1 MLGIIVDD
9 DMREALDMFVTEA
22 RDLVQGLE
30 EGLLELEDQP
40 SGGEAVN
47 AIFRAAHTVKGSA
60 GLFGLTHLVSFTH
73 VVETVL
79 GSVRE
84 GQLPV
89 TPGLVSALL
98 PCVDHISAMIEGI
111 AQGRLE
117 PDAAQAADG
126 ARLLTGLEPYLAGGP
141 AVPAPVGET
150 EAAAPPQDGVWH
162 LDLRFGPDCLRN
174 GMDPLSF
181 LRYLSTLGTVTA
193 VSTDINRLP
202 EAAEMDP
209 ETCYLG
215 FTVDLETTA
224 PKSEIEAVFDFVRE
238 DSDIRIAPAES
249 RLDAYVSAIRAMP
262 ENDRIGDVLVSSG
275 AVTELELAEA
285 LRVQQERAVRE
296 GTQPVPIGEILI
308 EQGIVQRG
316 IVDAA
321 LSRQRRTTETRS
333 QDTRTI
339 RVDAARLDKL
349 IDLVGE
355 LVIAQSSTGFTG
367 ADTGGSGTAGS
378 GAAGSGAVRSDAVRS
393 DAARSDTARSGAARS
408 DTARSDA
415 ARSDAASEAQGEVM
429 RLVDEVRHSALSL
442 RMVPIGTTLRRFE
455 RVVRDVCMEL
465 GKEVSLVITGGDTE
479 MDKALV
485 ERISDPLLH
494 LVRNSLDHGIEQAAE
509 RRRHGKA
516 PQGTLRLNAY
526 HDAGNIVIEVTD
538 DGRGLDR
545 ERILAKAVE
554 RELIAPDTA
563 LTDPEVYNLIFEPGF
578 STAATVSNLS
588 GRGVG
593 MDVVKRNVSALRGS
607 IEVETNRG
615 LGTTIRIRLPLTLAI
630 IDGFLVGVG
639 QSSFIVPLDRV
650 TECVELPVGQLGRE
664 CMNLRGEVLPFIRLR
679 ELFHIPGPPARRQSV
694 VIVEQS
700 GLRTGLV
707 VDSLLGELQTVIKPL
722 GVLFSRVKCISG
734 STILGDGGIA
744 LILDVGPLI
753 TDHSDREQTR
763 QAVPV

>member
-1 MLGIIVDD
+1 MSLDD

-40 SGGEAVN
+40 AGGETVN
-47 AIFRAAHTVKGSA
+47 AVFRAAHTLKGSS
-60 GLFGLTHLVSFTH
+60 GLFGLRHLVEFTH

-84 GQLPV
+84 GQLDV

-98 PCVDHISAMIEGI
+98 PCTDHISAMIEGI
-111 AQGRLE
+111 AEGRLE
-117 PDAAQAADG
+117 PDGAQTADG
-126 ARLLTGLEPYLAGGP
+126 ARLLAALEPYLTGGAAPMASASATAEP
-141 AVPAPVGET
+141 AAPQ
-150 EAAAPPQDGVWH
+150 EAAWKLG
-162 LDLRFGPDCLRN
+162 LRFGPDCLRN

-181 LRYLSTLGTVTA
+181 LRYLSTIGTVTG
-193 VSTDINRLP
+193 VVTDAGGLP
-202 EAAEMDP
+202 DAEEMDP
-209 ETCYLG
+209 EACYLS
-215 FTVDLETTA
+215 FDVDLITAA
-224 PKSEIEAVFDFVRE
+224 PKAEIEAVFDFVRE
-238 DSDIRIAPAES
+238 DSDIRITPSES
-249 RLDAYVSAIRAMP
+249 QLDAYVRAIRAMP
-262 ENDRIGDVLVSSG
+262 ENDRIGDVLVTSG
-275 AVTELELAEA
+275 AVTEMEMAEA

-308 EQGIVQRG
+308 EQGIVQRD

-321 LSRQRRTTETRS
+321 LTRQRRTTETRS

-339 RVDAARLDKL
+339 RIDAARLDKL

-355 LVIAQSSTGFTG
+355 LVIAQSSTGV
-367 ADTGGSGTAGS
+367 APGSSPESST
-378 GAAGSGAVRSDAVRS
+378 
-393 DAARSDTARSGAARS
+393 
-408 DTARSDA
+408 
-415 ARSDAASEAQGEVM
+415 EAQGEVM

-465 GKEVSLVITGGDTE
+465 GKEVSLTITGGDAE

-494 LVRNSLDHGIEQAAE
+494 LVRNSLDHGIEPAAE
-509 RRRHGKA
+509 RRKHGKTQ
-516 PQGTLRLNAY
+516 QGTLRLNAY
-526 HDAGNIVIEVTD
+526 HDAGNIVIEVAD

-545 ERILAKAVE
+545 DRILGKAIE
-554 RELIAPDTA
+554 RELVAPGTA
-563 LTDPEVYNLIFEPGF
+563 LTDAEVYNLIFEPGF
-578 STAATVSNLS
+578 STAEKVSSLS

-593 MDVVKRNVSALRGS
+593 MDVVKRNVTALRGS
-607 IEVETNRG
+607 IEVETTRG
-615 LGTTIRIRLPLTLAI
+615 IGTTIRIRLPLTLAI

-639 QSSFIVPLDRV
+639 PSSFIVPLDRV
-650 TECVELPVGQLGRE
+650 TECVELPPGPLGRD

-679 ELFHIPGPPARRQSV
+679 QLFGIPGAPARRQNV

-700 GLRTGLV
+700 GQRTGLV

-722 GVLFSRVKCISG
+722 GVLFSRVRCISG
-734 STILGDGGIA
+734 STILGNGEIA
-744 LILDVGPLI
+744 LILDVGTLI
-753 TDHSDREQTR
+753 SGHSDREHTR
-763 QAVPV
+763 QVVAVG

>member
-1 MLGIIVDD
+1 MSLDD
-9 DMREALDMFVTEA
+9 SMREALDMFVTEA
-22 RDLVQGLE
+22 RELVQSLE
-30 EGLLELEDQP
+30 EGLLELEGQP
-40 SGGEAVN
+40 AGSEAVN
-47 AIFRAAHTVKGSA
+47 AIFRAAHTVKGSS
-60 GLFGLTHLVSFTH
+60 GLFGLHHLVSFTH

-79 GSVRE
+79 GTVRE

-89 TPGLVSALL
+89 TPELVSALL
-98 PCVDHISAMIEGI
+98 PCVDHMSAMIEGL
-111 AQGRLE
+111 AEGRLE
-117 PDAAQAADG
+117 PDPGQAASG
-126 ARLLTGLEPYLAGGP
+126 AQLLAGLEPYLADG
-141 AVPAPVGET
+141 AAFAPVDAGIPG
-150 EAAAPPQDGVWH
+150 AASPARAWH

-181 LRYLSTLGTVTA
+181 LRYLSSLGTVTG
-193 VSTDINRLP
+193 VVTDTGLLP
-202 EAAEMDP
+202 EAAAMDP

-215 FTVDLETTA
+215 FAADIETTV
-224 PKSEIEAVFDFVRE
+224 PKAEIEAVFDFVRE
-238 DSDIRIAPAES
+238 DSDIRITLADS
-249 RLDAYVSAIRAMP
+249 SLDAYVKAIRAMP
-262 ENDRIGDVLVSSG
+262 ENDRIGDVLISSG
-275 AVTELELAEA
+275 AVTELEMAEA

-308 EQGIVQRG
+308 EQGIVPRG
-316 IVDAA
+316 VVDAA
-321 LSRQRRTTETRS
+321 LSKQRRTTETRS

-355 LVIAQSSTGFTG
+355 LVIAQSSTGVQ
-367 ADTGGSGTAGS
+367 AGG
-378 GAAGSGAVRSDAVRS
+378 
-393 DAARSDTARSGAARS
+393 
-408 DTARSDA
+408 
-415 ARSDAASEAQGEVM
+415 AASEAQAEVM
-429 RLVDEVRHSALSL
+429 RLVDEVRHSALAL

-465 GKEVSLVITGGDTE
+465 DKEVSLVITGADTE

-494 LVRNSLDHGIEQAAE
+494 LVRNSLDHGIETAAE
-509 RRRHGKA
+509 RRRHGKS

-554 RELIAPDTA
+554 RELVTPEAV
-563 LTDPEVYNLIFEPGF
+563 LTDSDIYNLIFEPGF
-578 STAATVSNLS
+578 STAAAVSNLS

-593 MDVVKRNVSALRGS
+593 MDVVKRNVAALRGS
-607 IEVETNRG
+607 IEVETTRG
-615 LGTTIRIRLPLTLAI
+615 IGTTIRIRLPLTLAI

-650 TECVELPVGQLGRE
+650 TECVELPPGQLGRE

-679 ELFHIPGPPARRQSV
+679 QLFHIPGPPARRQSV

-700 GLRTGLV
+700 GQRTGLV
-707 VDSLLGELQTVIKPL
+707 VDALLGELQTVIKPL
-722 GVLFSRVKCISG
+722 GVLFSRVRCISG
-734 STILGDGGIA
+734 STILGNGEIA

-753 TDHSDREQTR
+753 ADHSDREQTR
-763 QAVPV
+763 QAVPA

>member
-1 MLGIIVDD
+1 MSLDD
-9 DMREALDMFVTEA
+9 GMREALDMFVTEA
-22 RDLVQGLE
+22 RDLVQQLE
-30 EGLLELEDQP
+30 EGLLEMEGQP
-40 SGGEAVN
+40 PGGDAVN
-47 AIFRAAHTVKGSA
+47 AIFRAAHTIKGSS
-60 GLFGLTHLVSFTH
+60 GLFGLTDLVSFTH

-98 PCVDHISAMIEGI
+98 PCVDHISSLIEGI
-111 AQGRLE
+111 PEGRLE
-117 PDAAQAADG
+117 PDGNQAATG
-126 ARLLTGLEPYLAGGP
+126 ARLLGGLEPYLSESAAPVAVAAEAGP
-141 AVPAPVGET
+141 AADS
-150 EAAAPPQDGVWH
+150 AWH
-162 LDLRFGPDCLRN
+162 LELRFGPDCLRN

-181 LRYLSTLGTVTA
+181 LRYLSSLGQVTA
-193 VSTDINRLP
+193 VVTDTDRLP

-215 FTVDLETTA
+215 FEVDLTTAA

-238 DSDIRIAPAES
+238 DSDIRITPAES
-249 RLDAYVSAIRAMP
+249 SLDAYVTAIRAMP
-262 ENDRIGDVLVSSG
+262 ENDRIGDVLVTSG
-275 AVTELELAEA
+275 AVTEQEMAEA

-296 GTQPVPIGEILI
+296 KTQPVPIGEILI
-308 EQGIVQRG
+308 EQGIVPRA

-321 LSRQRRTTETRS
+321 LSKQRRTTETRSS

-339 RVDAARLDKL
+339 RVDAGRLDKL

-355 LVIAQSSTGFTG
+355 LVIAQSSTGV
-367 ADTGGSGTAGS
+367 AGGT
-378 GAAGSGAVRSDAVRS
+378 V
-393 DAARSDTARSGAARS
+393 
-408 DTARSDA
+408 
-415 ARSDAASEAQGEVM
+415 SEAQSEVM

-509 RRRHGKA
+509 RRRHGKSA
-516 PQGTLRLNAY
+516 QGTLRLNAY

-545 ERILAKAVE
+545 DRILAKAVE
-554 RELIAPDTA
+554 RELIAPDA
-563 LTDPEVYNLIFEPGF
+563 VLTDPEVYNLIFEPGF

-593 MDVVKRNVSALRGS
+593 MDVVKRNVGALRGS
-607 IEVETNRG
+607 IEVETTRG
-615 LGTTIRIRLPLTLAI
+615 IGTTIRIRLPLTLAI

-639 QSSFIVPLDRV
+639 PSSFIVPLDRV
-650 TECVELPVGQLGRE
+650 TECVELPPGQLGRE

-679 ELFHIPGPPARRQSV
+679 QLFHIPGAEARRQSV

-700 GLRTGLV
+700 GQRTGLV
-707 VDSLLGELQTVIKPL
+707 VDNLLGELQTVIKPL

-734 STILGDGGIA
+734 STILGNGEIA

-753 TDHSDREQTR
+753 ADHSDREV
-763 QAVPV
+763 ALLGV